1 MTSLDGPAILLVE
14 DNPDDAELTL
24 RALRRARLAHTVHVA
39 RDGVEALDFLFD
51 EEGTDRP
58 ALPRVVLLDL
68 KLPRIDGLE
77 VLARIRGNE
86 RTKKLPVVVITSS
99 REEPDVQK
107 AYGLGVNSYVVK
119 PVEFEKFVAAIGEV
133 GRYWLVLNQP
143 PM

>member
-133 GRYWLVLNQP
+133 GR
-143 PM
+143 

>member
-1 MTSLDGPAILLVE
+1 MRSLDGPAILLVE

-133 GRYWLVLNQP
+133 GRYWVVLNQP